1 MLDFV
6 RCVKNGLA
14 PPKGRDPPSGGNGS
28 DTLDVWCHAMVT
40 TRVHLPVMQGGATL
54 PHAAV
59 APADPLLD
67 GFARRVRYLRVSVT
81 DRCNYRCSY
90 CMPEDLGDQLAF
102 AGREAVL
109 SFEEIE
115 QIVRVFAR
123 LGVRKV
129 RLTGG
134 EPTVRKGI
142 VDLVARV
149 RQVPG
154 IEQVVMTTNG
164 HLLADLAAPL
174 VAAGLTAVNVSV
186 DTLDAARFTALTGR
200 GDLARVLAGID
211 AAVAAGLAV
220 KTNAVA
226 LRGVNEHELA
236 ALCEDAWARGAVP
249 RFIEH
254 MPMSEGQLYATA
266 AELPAREIRTRLEAV
281 LGPLVPR
288 ERLGAD
294 PGPARYWSV
303 AGSARELGIIS
314 AMTEHFCDDCNRL
327 RLTATGALHACLG
340 HDDAVDLRAVVR
352 GGGSD
357 DDLVRAI
364 AGAVTGKRAGHVF
377 ERSGSGAPGKHMISI
392 GG

>member
-1 MLDFV
+1 
-6 RCVKNGLA
+6 
-14 PPKGRDPPSGGNGS
+14 
-28 DTLDVWCHAMVT
+28 MVM
-40 TRVHLPVMQGGATL
+40 TRVHLPVMQGGTGIPPAAT
-54 PHAAV
+54 

-67 GFARRVRYLRVSVT
+67 GFARRIRYLRVSVT

-90 CMPEDLGDQLAF
+90 CMPEDLGESLAF
-102 AGREAVL
+102 APRSAVL
-109 SFEEIE
+109 SFEELERVIS
-115 QIVRVFAR
+115 VFAR

-142 VDLVARV
+142 VELVGRV
-149 RQVPG
+149 RRIPG

-164 HLLADLAAPL
+164 HLLAELAEPL
-174 VAAGLTAVNVSV
+174 AAAGLSALNVSL
-186 DTLDAARFTALTGR
+186 DTLDPTRFATLTGR

-226 LRGVNEHELA
+226 LRGVNEGELA

-254 MPMSEGQLYATA
+254 MPMSEGQLYAQG
-266 AELPAREIRTRLEAV
+266 AELPAREIRDRLEAA
-281 LGPLVPR
+281 LGPLVAR
-288 ERLGAD
+288 ERAGGD

-303 AGSARELGIIS
+303 GGSEREVGIIS

-340 HDDAVDLRAVVR
+340 HDDAVDLRGVVR

-377 ERSGSGAPGKHMISI
+377 ELAGTGGPGKHMISI